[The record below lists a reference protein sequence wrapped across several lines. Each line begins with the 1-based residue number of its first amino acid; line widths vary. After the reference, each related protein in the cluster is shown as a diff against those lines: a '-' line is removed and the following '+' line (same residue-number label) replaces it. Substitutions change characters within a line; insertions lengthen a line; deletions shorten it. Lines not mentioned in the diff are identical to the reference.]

1 MLTRTLCCCFLLSA
15 MSVNAHAG
23 ESRAETVKR
32 IGEIVKY
39 LSSDELEGRGVETE
53 GIEKAATLI
62 LDEYQEL
69 GLKPG
74 MPDGTFRQAFD
85 IVTGPVRVS
94 DSTKI
99 AITAGEETKELA
111 IRKDFQPLQRGG
123 NGSCNADLVFVGY
136 GISSTEDNYDDY
148 ADIDVEG
155 KVLVMIRREPQQG
168 KVDGAFRGTET
179 SRHSYIA
186 TKVELAARKK
196 AAAIILVNDPHSV
209 ADPSRDDLTSPGGFD
224 TTSAGIP
231 FAHVKQSVINE
242 LLKDSPVTV
251 KTDDGEKKLNTLAAI
266 EAHIDASMTPVSQPM
281 DGVSAEIVTEFK
293 SEAVKAY
300 NLIGVVEGE
309 GELAKEVVVI
319 GGHYDHIGL
328 GGYGSRARDR
338 KGEVHNGADDN
349 ATGTAAV
356 LEMARRVALGPKP
369 KRTIVFI
376 CFSGEERGLLGSKH
390 YVREP
395 VFPLEST
402 VAMLNFDM
410 IGTLRNNNVEVN
422 GVGTATE
429 FAAIVE
435 AVDQDSP
442 LTTKRIDSPF
452 AGSDHLPFY
461 QNGIPVM
468 FCFTGITPRYH
479 TPDDDFETINVEGV
493 VSVIDFTEG
502 MLRGID
508 ELPGRPTY
516 NGGASNRRRRPAR
529 VPYLGVVPN
538 MGVDQEEEGIPLRD
552 VRRDSPADKAG
563 LKTGDNILAVGDSAT
578 NNFSDLIT
586 FMRKSK
592 AGDKVLFKVQRGD
605 QVIEL
610 EATLG
615 KPQ

>member
-1 MLTRTLCCCFLLSA
+1 M
-15 MSVNAHAG
+15 
-23 ESRAETVKR
+23 KR
-32 IGEIVKY
+32 IGEVVKY

-53 GIEKAATLI
+53 GIEKAAKLI

-74 MPDGTFRQAFD
+74 MPDGGFRQAFD

-94 DSTKI
+94 DATKLVI
-99 AITAGEETKELA
+99 NSGDETRELEVRKEY
-111 IRKDFQPLQRGG
+111 QPLQRGG
-123 NGSCNADLVFVGY
+123 SGSSSAELVFVGY
-136 GISSTEDNYDDY
+136 GISSAEDKYDDY
-148 ADIDVEG
+148 ADIDVAG
-155 KVLVMIRREPQQG
+155 RILVMIRREPQQG
-168 KVDGAFRGTET
+168 KVDGAFQGTET

-186 TKVELAARKK
+186 TKVELAMKNK
-196 AAAIILVNDPHSV
+196 AAAILMVNDPHSV
-209 ADPSRDDLTSPGGFD
+209 SDPSRDELTSPGGFD
-224 TTSAGIP
+224 TASAGIP
-231 FAHVKQSVINE
+231 FAHVKQSVIND
-242 LLKDSPVTV
+242 LLKTSPVV
-251 KTDDGEKKLNTLAAI
+251 VGNGDAAKKLSTLADIA
-266 EAHIDASMTPVSQPM
+266 AHIDETMTPVSQAM
-281 DGVSAEIVTEFK
+281 TGITAEIVTEFK
-293 SEAVKAY
+293 SEAVTAY
-300 NLIGVVEGE
+300 NLIGVIEGE
-309 GELAKEVVVI
+309 GDLADETIVI

-328 GGYGSRARDR
+328 GGYGSRARER

-356 LEMARRVALGPKP
+356 LEMARRVAAGPKP
-369 KRTIVFI
+369 KRTVVFI

-395 VFPLEST
+395 VFPLENT

-422 GVGTATE
+422 GIGTAAE
-429 FAAIVE
+429 FAKIVDE
-435 AVDQDSP
+435 VDEESP

-502 MLRGID
+502 MMRRID
-508 ELPGRPTY
+508 ALPARPTFQ
-516 NGGASNRRRRPAR
+516 GRASRRQRPSR

-538 MGVDQEEEGIPLRD
+538 MGIDQEEEGIPLQD
-552 VRRDSPADKAG
+552 VRRDGPAAAAG
-563 LKTGDNILAVGDSAT
+563 LKTGDHLLAAGDKSL
-578 NNFSDLIT
+578 NDFGDLVS
-586 FMRKSK
+586 FLRGAK
-592 AGDKVLFKVQRGD
+592 AGDKVVFSVKRGEDVIKV
-605 QVIEL
+605 

-615 KPQ
+615 KPR

>member
-1 MLTRTLCCCFLLSA
+1 M
-15 MSVNAHAG
+15 
-23 ESRAETVKR
+23 KR
-32 IGEIVKY
+32 IGEVVKY

-53 GIEKAATLI
+53 GIEKAAKLI

-74 MPDGTFRQAFD
+74 MPDGGFRQAFD

-94 DSTKI
+94 DATKLVI
-99 AITAGEETKELA
+99 NSGDETRELEVRKEY
-111 IRKDFQPLQRGG
+111 QPLQRGG
-123 NGSCNADLVFVGY
+123 SGSSSAELVFVGY
-136 GISSTEDNYDDY
+136 GISSAEDKYDDY
-148 ADIDVEG
+148 ADIDVAG
-155 KVLVMIRREPQQG
+155 RILVMIRREPQQG
-168 KVDGAFRGTET
+168 KVDGAFQGTET

-186 TKVELAARKK
+186 TKVELAMKNK
-196 AAAIILVNDPHSV
+196 AAAILMVNDPHSV
-209 ADPSRDDLTSPGGFD
+209 SDPSRDELTSPGGFD
-224 TTSAGIP
+224 TASAGIP
-231 FAHVKQSVINE
+231 FAHVKQSVIND
-242 LLKDSPVTV
+242 LLKTSPVV
-251 KTDDGEKKLNTLAAI
+251 VGNGDAAKKLSTLADIA
-266 EAHIDASMTPVSQPM
+266 AHIDETMTPVSQAM
-281 DGVSAEIVTEFK
+281 TGITAEIVTEFK
-293 SEAVKAY
+293 SEAVTAY
-300 NLIGVVEGE
+300 NLIGVIEGE
-309 GELAKEVVVI
+309 GDLADETIVI

-328 GGYGSRARDR
+328 GGYGSRARER

-356 LEMARRVALGPKP
+356 LEMARRVAAGPKP
-369 KRTIVFI
+369 KRTVVFI

-395 VFPLEST
+395 VFPLQNT

-422 GVGTATE
+422 GIGTAAE
-429 FAAIVE
+429 FAKIVDE
-435 AVDQDSP
+435 VDEESP

-502 MLRGID
+502 MMRRID
-508 ELPGRPTY
+508 ALPARPTFQ
-516 NGGASNRRRRPAR
+516 GRASRRQRPSR

-538 MGVDQEEEGIPLRD
+538 MGIDQEEEGIPLQD
-552 VRRDSPADKAG
+552 VRRDGPAAAAG
-563 LKTGDNILAVGDSAT
+563 LKTGDHLLAAGDKSL
-578 NNFSDLIT
+578 NDFGDLVS
-586 FMRKSK
+586 FLRGAK
-592 AGDKVLFKVQRGD
+592 AGDKVVFSVKRGEDVIKV
-605 QVIEL
+605 

-615 KPQ
+615 KPR

>member
-1 MLTRTLCCCFLLSA
+1 MLSRNLWTCLLIFSFLLPLQ
-15 MSVNAHAG
+15 AG
-23 ESRAETVKR
+23 ESRTETVKR
-32 IGEIVKY
+32 IGEVVKY

-62 LDEYQEL
+62 LDEYREL

-94 DSTKI
+94 DSTKLV
-99 AITAGEETKELA
+99 ITAGDTSRELTIKKEY
-111 IRKDFQPLQRGG
+111 QPLQRGG
-123 NGSCNADLVFVGY
+123 NGECSADLVFVGY
-136 GISSTEDNYDDY
+136 GISSDEDSYDDY

-155 KVLVMIRREPQQG
+155 KVVVMIRREPQQG
-168 KVDGAFRGTET
+168 KVDGAFAGTET

-186 TKVELAARKK
+186 TKVELAVKQK

-209 ADPSRDDLTSPGGFD
+209 PDASKDDLTSPGGFD

-231 FAHVKQSVINE
+231 FAHVKQALIND
-242 LLKDSPVTV
+242 LLKTSPVSV
-251 KTDDGEKKLNTLAAI
+251 KTADGEKKLDNLAAI
-266 EAHIDASMTPVSQPM
+266 AAHIDDTMTPVSQAM
-281 DGVSAEIVTEFK
+281 EGVKADMVTEFK
-293 SEAVKAY
+293 SEAITAY
-300 NLIGVVEGE
+300 NLIGVVEGQSGLD
-309 GELAKEVVVI
+309 GETIVI
-319 GGHYDHIGL
+319 GGHYDHIGF
-328 GGYGSRARDR
+328 GGYGSRARER

-356 LEMARRVALGPKP
+356 LEMARRVALGPTP

-390 YVREP
+390 YVKEP
-395 VFPLEST
+395 VFPLDKT

-422 GVGTATE
+422 GIGTAEE
-429 FAAIVE
+429 FAKIVD
-435 AVDQDSP
+435 AVDEESP
-442 LTTKRIDSPF
+442 LTTKRIESPF

-502 MLRGID
+502 MMRRID
-508 ELPGRPTY
+508 ELPERPTFK
-516 NGGASNRRRRPAR
+516 GRARGSRRQRNR

-538 MGVDQEEEGIPLRD
+538 MGIDQEEEGIPLQEI
-552 VRRDSPADKAG
+552 RRESPAFEAG
-563 LKTGDNILAVGDSAT
+563 LKTGDHLLAVGDT
-578 NNFSDLIT
+578 KLNDFGDLIT
-586 FMRKSK
+586 FLRGAK
-592 AGDKVLFKVQRGD
+592 AGQKVTFKVKRAEETID
-605 QVIEL
+605 IK
-610 EATLG
+610 ATLG
-615 KPQ
+615 QPR

>member
-1 MLTRTLCCCFLLSA
+1 M
-15 MSVNAHAG
+15 
-23 ESRAETVKR
+23 KR
-32 IGEIVKY
+32 IGEVVKY

-53 GIEKAATLI
+53 GIEKAAKLI

-74 MPDGTFRQAFD
+74 MPDGGFRQAFD

-94 DSTKI
+94 DATKLVI
-99 AITAGEETKELA
+99 NSGDETRELEVRKEY
-111 IRKDFQPLQRGG
+111 QPLQRGG
-123 NGSCNADLVFVGY
+123 SGSSSAELVFVGY
-136 GISSTEDNYDDY
+136 GISSAEDKYDDY
-148 ADIDVEG
+148 ADIDVAG
-155 KVLVMIRREPQQG
+155 RILVMIRREPQQG
-168 KVDGAFRGTET
+168 KVDGAFQGTET

-186 TKVELAARKK
+186 TKVELAMKNK
-196 AAAIILVNDPHSV
+196 AAAILMVNDPHSV
-209 ADPSRDDLTSPGGFD
+209 SDPSRDELTSPGGFD
-224 TTSAGIP
+224 TASAGIP
-231 FAHVKQSVINE
+231 FAHVKQSVIND
-242 LLKDSPVTV
+242 LLKTSPVV
-251 KTDDGEKKLNTLAAI
+251 VGNGDAAKKLSTLADIA
-266 EAHIDASMTPVSQPM
+266 AHIDETMTPVSQVM
-281 DGVSAEIVTEFK
+281 TGITAEIVTEFK
-293 SEAVKAY
+293 SEAVTAY
-300 NLIGVVEGE
+300 NLIGVIEGE
-309 GELAKEVVVI
+309 GDLADETIVI

-328 GGYGSRARDR
+328 GGYGSRARER

-356 LEMARRVALGPKP
+356 LEMARRVAAGPKP
-369 KRTIVFI
+369 KRTVVFI

-395 VFPLEST
+395 VFPLENT

-422 GVGTATE
+422 GIGTAAE
-429 FAAIVE
+429 FAKIVDE
-435 AVDQDSP
+435 VDEESP

-502 MLRGID
+502 MMRRID
-508 ELPGRPTY
+508 ALPARPTFQ
-516 NGGASNRRRRPAR
+516 GRASRRQRPSR

-538 MGVDQEEEGIPLRD
+538 MGIDQEEEGIPLQD
-552 VRRDSPADKAG
+552 VRRDGPAAAAG
-563 LKTGDNILAVGDSAT
+563 LKTGDHLLAAGDKSL
-578 NNFSDLIT
+578 NDFGDLVS
-586 FMRKSK
+586 FLRGAK
-592 AGDKVLFKVQRGD
+592 AGDKVVFSVKRGEDVIKV
-605 QVIEL
+605 

-615 KPQ
+615 KPR